1 MASEEKK
8 SITIDDTP
16 ANRYKVLVKYAI
28 AHFNL
33 TLSTELSMAKSKD
46 NVKAN
51 KYLTNAIG
59 ESVSVTTNMYNFGKA
74 AGVVAAPLMVG
85 VGAFANL
92 ILKDIVDDRL
102 KVRKFHKEILVF
114 SSLQKRQFIMLNSPS
129 VTRLGLWRLMYHS

>member
-1 MASEEKK
+1 MANEEEK
-8 SITIDDTP
+8 SLTMDDTP
-16 ANRYKVLVKYAI
+16 ANRFKVFGKYFI

-46 NVKAN
+46 NVEAN

-59 ESVSVTTNMYNFGKA
+59 ESITVTTNMYNFGKA

-85 VGAFANL
+85 FGACASL
-92 ILKDIVDDRL
+92 ILKDVVEDRL

-114 SSLQKRQFIMLNSPS
+114 SILQKKALYY
-129 VTRLGLWRLMYHS
+129 VE

>member
-1 MASEEKK
+1 MASEEEK
-8 SITIDDTP
+8 SITMDDTP
-16 ANRYKVLVKYAI
+16 ANRFKVFVKYAI

-59 ESVSVTTNMYNFGKA
+59 QSISVTMNMYNFGKA
-74 AGVVAAPLMVG
+74 AGVVAAPLMVCF
-85 VGAFANL
+85 GAFASL
-92 ILKDIVDDRL
+92 ILKDVVEDRF

-114 SSLQKRQFIMLNSPS
+114 SILQKRHFIMLNSPS
-129 VTRLGLWRLMYHS
+129 ASFLF